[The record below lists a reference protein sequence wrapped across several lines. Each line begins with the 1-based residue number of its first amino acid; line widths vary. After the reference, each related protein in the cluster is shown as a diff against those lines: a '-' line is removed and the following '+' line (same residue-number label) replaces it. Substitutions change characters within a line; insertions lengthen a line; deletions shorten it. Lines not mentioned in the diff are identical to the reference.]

1 MLLNLIE
8 HQEELFAAIIAPVS
22 YRELNALRVSCKA
35 LFDTI
40 SGAHRW
46 QHMRK
51 FAASLRQIN
60 SIYRVILDDGEGN
73 YTTVIR
79 HKNNITCYVSLKE
92 ISVLEIYHNR
102 FTYDID
108 IIGTIIHYEFIN
120 PSLYKFSPDTF
131 VPQWLYECVADF
143 ELLSNGYETIIDVRP

>member
-1 MLLNLIE
+1 MLLKLIE
-8 HQEELFAAIIAPVS
+8 HQEELFAAIIAPLN
-22 YRELNALRVSCKA
+22 YRTLYTLRATCKV
-35 LFDTI
+35 LFTTI
-40 SGAHRW
+40 SGVHRW

-73 YTTVIR
+73 YTTIIR
-79 HKNNITCYVSLKE
+79 HKNNITYYASFKE

-108 IIGTIIHYEFIN
+108 IINTIVHYKFIN

-131 VPQWLYECVADF
+131 VPQWLYKCVADF